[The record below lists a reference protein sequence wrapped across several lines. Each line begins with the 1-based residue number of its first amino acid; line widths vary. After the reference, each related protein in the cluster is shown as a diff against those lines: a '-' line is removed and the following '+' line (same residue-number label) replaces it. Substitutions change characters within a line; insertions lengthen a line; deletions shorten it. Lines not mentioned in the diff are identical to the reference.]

1 MVSSELGLS
10 PADLGL
16 IFSSFFLGYALF
28 NFIGGCAA
36 DRIGGRLVFAV
47 AMAVWSLFCGLTA
60 VAVGFTSL
68 FIIRVIFGI
77 GEGPLS
83 ATINKMINN
92 WFPHKEAAS
101 AVGFANCGTPLGG
114 AIAGPVVG
122 LMAVTLGWRVSFVVI
137 GALGFIWLL
146 FWLARV
152 SEAPRQHPSITP
164 EELRE
169 IEGDR
174 LVEATSQPT
183 HPLGYYLR
191 QPMVLATGVAFF
203 GYNYILFFFL
213 TWFPSYLTSAQHLSI
228 KDMSI
233 ATVLPWVLGFVG
245 LALGG
250 WVSDLAFRRT
260 GRALFARKLVLTV
273 CLSIAAVCV
282 ALAGLVTTVTSAVLL
297 MACAVFFLYLTGS
310 TYWAIVQDTVRGAHV
325 GGVGG
330 FVHAIANCA
339 GIIGPTVTG
348 FHRPVYRRLHQRLRS
363 CRRHRDHRRSGG
375 DRLCPADTA
384 RIDRRRERAA
394 AADLTAVSIGQPASA
409 REQKYTGGIDRWN
422 RLGGGSDRMTW
433 SRWPTRGR
441 PGPPA
446 SSRRSTMSLTA
457 SSGPGRR
464 SKPVRR

>member
-1 MVSSELGLS
+1 MLRKRRWQMVLLLFIAGIINYLDRSALSVAAPLVSKDLGLS

-28 NFIGGCAA
+28 NFVGGWAA
-36 DRIGGRLVFAV
+36 DRIGGRLVFAL

-60 VAVGFTSL
+60 VAAGFASL
-68 FIIRVIFGI
+68 FVIRVIFGI

-83 ATINKMINN
+83 TTMNKMVNN
-92 WFPHKEAAS
+92 WFPHREAAS
-101 AVGFANCGTPLGG
+101 AVGIANCGTPLGG
-114 AIAGPVVG
+114 AISGPIVG
-122 LMAVTLGWRVSFVVI
+122 LMAVTVGWRVSFVVI
-137 GALGFIWLL
+137 GALGFVWLL
-146 FWLARV
+146 FWLARI
-152 SEAPRQHPSITP
+152 SETPRQHPSITP

-174 LVEATSQPT
+174 VVEETGQPK

-228 KDMSI
+228 KDMSV

-250 WVSDLAFRRT
+250 WVSDVAFRRT
-260 GRALFARKLVLTV
+260 GKALFARKLVLTV
-273 CLSIAAVCV
+273 CLSVAAVCV
-282 ALAGLVTTVTSAVLL
+282 ALAGLVTTVTAAVLL

-348 FHRPVYRRLHQRLRS
+348 FIVQYTGAFTSAFVLAGALAIVGVLAVVFFVRPIPHEVAEVDGR
-363 CRRHRDHRRSGG
+363 
-375 DRLCPADTA
+375 T
-384 RIDRRRERAA
+384 
-394 AADLTAVSIGQPASA
+394 VQPA
-409 REQKYTGGIDRWN
+409 
-422 RLGGGSDRMTW
+422 
-433 SRWPTRGR
+433 
-441 PGPPA
+441 
-446 SSRRSTMSLTA
+446 
-457 SSGPGRR
+457 
-464 SKPVRR
+464 

>member
-1 MVSSELGLS
+1 MLRKRRWQMVLLLFIAGIINYLDRSALSVAAPLVSRDLGLG

-16 IFSSFFLGYALF
+16 IFSSFFMGYALF
-28 NFIGGCAA
+28 NFIGGWAA
-36 DRIGGRLVFAV
+36 DRLGGRLVFIL
-47 AMAVWSLFCGLTA
+47 AMTVWSFFCGMTA
-60 VAVGFTSL
+60 LAVGFTSL

-83 ATINKMINN
+83 TTISKMVNN
-92 WFPHKEAAS
+92 WFPRHEAAS
-101 AVGFANCGTPLGG
+101 AIGIANSGTPLGG
-114 AIAGPVVG
+114 AIAGPIVG
-122 LMAVTLGWRVSFVVI
+122 LLAVTVGWRVSFVAI
-137 GALGFIWLL
+137 GVLGFV
-146 FWLARV
+146 WLAFWIARV
-152 SEAPRQHPSITP
+152 TETPRDHPAIETA
-164 EELRE
+164 ELRE

-174 LVEATSQPT
+174 TIAEANAPE

-191 QPMVLATGVAFF
+191 QPMVWATGIAFF

-233 ATVLPWVLGFVG
+233 ATVLPWILGFFG

-260 GRALFARKLVLTV
+260 GRALFARKLVLTT
-273 CLSIAAVCV
+273 CLTVAAICV

-339 GIIGPTVTG
+339 GIIGPSVTG
-348 FHRPVYRRLHQRLRS
+348 FIVQ
-363 CRRHRDHRRSGG
+363 
-375 DRLCPADTA
+375 
-384 RIDRRRERAA
+384 
-394 AADLTAVSIGQPASA
+394 
-409 REQKYTGGIDRWN
+409 
-422 RLGGGSDRMTW
+422 
-433 SRWPTRGR
+433 
-441 PGPPA
+441 
-446 SSRRSTMSLTA
+446 
-457 SSGPGRR
+457 SSGSFAGAFVLAGGVAIIGVLAVLVFV
-464 SKPVRR
+464 KPIPHELAPAVVPAE

>member
-1 MVSSELGLS
+1 LLRKKRWQMVLLLFIAGIINYLDRSALSVAAPLVSRDLGLS

-28 NFIGGCAA
+28 NFIGGWAA
-36 DRIGGRLVFAV
+36 DRIGGRLVFAL

-60 VAVGFTSL
+60 VAVGFASL
-68 FIIRVIFGI
+68 FAIRVIFGI

-92 WFPHKEAAS
+92 WFPHHEAAS
-101 AVGFANCGTPLGG
+101 AIGIANCGTPLGG
-114 AIAGPVVG
+114 AIAGPIVG
-122 LMAVTLGWRVSFVVI
+122 LLAVTLGWRVSFVAI
-137 GALGFIWLL
+137 GTLGFIWLV
-146 FWLARV
+146 FWLMRTSERPHEHPNV
-152 SEAPRQHPSITP
+152 SV

-169 IEGDR
+169 ITGDR
-174 LVEATSQPT
+174 VVEEAGQPA
-183 HPLGYYLR
+183 HALGYYLR
-191 QPMVLATGVAFF
+191 QPMVLATGIAFF

-228 KDMSI
+228 KNMSI
-233 ATVLPWVLGFVG
+233 VTVLPWIVGFVG

-273 CLSIAAVCV
+273 CLTVAAVCV
-282 ALAGLVTTVTSAVLL
+282 ALAGLVTTVMSAVLL

-310 TYWAIVQDTVRGAHV
+310 TYWAIVQDSVRGAHV

-348 FHRPVYRRLHQRLRS
+348 FIVQ
-363 CRRHRDHRRSGG
+363 
-375 DRLCPADTA
+375 
-384 RIDRRRERAA
+384 
-394 AADLTAVSIGQPASA
+394 
-409 REQKYTGGIDRWN
+409 YTGAFTSAFVLAGALAIVGV
-422 RLGGGSDRMTW
+422 LAVILFV
-433 SRWPTRGR
+433 R
-441 PGPPA
+441 PIPHELVTTDVA
-446 SSRRSTMSLTA
+446 A
-457 SSGPGRR
+457 
-464 SKPVRR
+464 VA